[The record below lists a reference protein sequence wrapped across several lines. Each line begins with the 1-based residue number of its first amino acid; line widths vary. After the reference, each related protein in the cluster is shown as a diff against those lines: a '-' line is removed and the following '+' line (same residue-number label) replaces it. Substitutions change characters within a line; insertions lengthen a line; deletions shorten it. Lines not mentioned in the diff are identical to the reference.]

1 MSRISGLLCALGLG
15 LLAAAPG
22 AAQTVASVRGVVTD
36 ELGGVMPGVTIHVV
50 RALSGLD
57 RVTTSGAG
65 GEFAIGNLP
74 LDEYEIRAEMDGF
87 EPYRASLRL
96 LTSVPAVHLITLAV
110 AAQSAAV
117 RVMPEAPLV
126 DPTRTGTR
134 AEVTF
139 GGIER
144 LPAPVGSRGIES
156 ALTSLPGFA
165 QNANGAIHPRGAH
178 NQMTYVVD
186 GLPISDQLTGAFA
199 NALDGGLV
207 QAAQLWTGNIPAEFG
222 GKVSGVVVITSQSGA
237 GTGRP
242 LSGEVTLAGGGFGT
256 WQGAAQAGGEAG
268 RVGYFASA
276 TSMRTE
282 RFLDQVSRDNL
293 HNDGAF
299 ARGFARADIRL
310 GEGRWLRL
318 HAMGGRSAFELAHLR
333 SQEANGQDQRQRLAD
348 GAGWLAYHTPVGTVA
363 TLEAVAGYRGTM
375 ARLLPSAGDTP
386 VTAHQHRTLG
396 TTTATVRGT
405 RLFGRHHLRAGV
417 DVMRFQVRES
427 FGMAITSPTFNDE
440 GAPSFNDALI
450 AHDLTRGGVPFQFDA
465 ARRGHHLGAFAQGQW
480 QWRQMVWSLG
490 VRYDHY
496 ALIVREAQVQPR
508 VGMAVP
514 LPGERGIF
522 RVSYNRNLQ
531 TPPLENLLL
540 SSSPAAAALAPASV
554 KAALGN
560 EPRPLRAERQDV
572 LEVGYQRRL
581 GRWAALDVS
590 TYWKRSRDQQDNNN
604 FFDTGV
610 IFPTTLARID
620 VKGAEARVV
629 VPERR
634 GVSGT
639 LSATTGRAIST
650 PPFTGGLF
658 LGQEAVDLLS
668 AGPFAIDHDQRLSLH
683 ATAQW
688 RHPRGWWLG
697 GSARYDSGLVANPSD
712 PAEVAADPDFADLL
726 PLVNLD
732 ATIPRVRPRT
742 IIDMAAGL
750 DLGRAGR
757 RAWSLQVQVTNLF
770 DRAALYNF
778 QSVFVGT
785 RLVQPRTVAFRLK
798 RGF

>member
-1 MSRISGLLCALGLG
+1 MRLLGPWAGLVLS
-15 LLAAAPG
+15 LLVAAPVG
-22 AAQTVASVRGVVTD
+22 AQTVASVSGVVTD
-36 ELGGVMPGVTIHVV
+36 ALGGVMPGVTVHVV

-57 RVTTSGAG
+57 RVAITGAEG
-65 GEFAIGNLP
+65 QFEIGNLP
-74 LDEYEIRAEMDGF
+74 LDEYEIRAAIDGF
-87 EPYRASLRL
+87 EPYRAALSLQ
-96 LTSVPAVHLITLAV
+96 TSVPTMHDITLAV
-110 AAQSAAV
+110 AARSTVV
-117 RVMPEAPLV
+117 RVVPDAPLV

-134 AEVTF
+134 ADVTF

-237 GTGRP
+237 GMGRP
-242 LSGEVTLAGGGFGT
+242 LSGEVTLAGGGFNT
-256 WQGAAQAGGEAG
+256 WQGSAQAGGEAG

-276 TSMRTE
+276 TTMRTE
-282 RFLDQVSRDNL
+282 RFLDQVSRNNL

-310 GEGRWLRL
+310 GDGQWLRL
-318 HAMGGRSAFELAHLR
+318 HGMGGRSAFELAHLR
-333 SQEANGQDQRQRLAD
+333 SQDANGQDQRQRLAD
-348 GAGWLAYHTPVGTVA
+348 AAGWVAYHAPVGTVS

-405 RLFGRHHLRAGV
+405 RLFGRNHLRAGV
-417 DVMRFQVRES
+417 DIMRFQVRES
-427 FGMAITSPTFNDE
+427 FGMAITSPAFNDVT
-440 GAPSFNDALI
+440 ASSFNDALVP
-450 AHDLTRGGVPFQFDA
+450 HDLTRGGSPFQFDA
-465 ARRGHHLGAFAQGQW
+465 AQPGHHLGAFVQGQW
-480 QWRQMVWSLG
+480 QWRHTVWSLG
-490 VRYDHY
+490 VRYDRY
-496 ALIVREAQVQPR
+496 ALVVREQQLQPR
-508 VGMAVP
+508 LGMAIP
-514 LPGERGIF
+514 LPGDRGIV
-522 RVSYNRNLQ
+522 RASYNRNLQ

-554 KAALGN
+554 QAALGG
-560 EPRPLRAERQDV
+560 EARPLRAERQDV
-572 LEVGYQRRL
+572 LEVGYQRHL
-581 GRWAALDVS
+581 GRLASLDVS
-590 TYWKRSRDQQDNNN
+590 AYWKRSRDQQDNNN

-639 LSATTGRAIST
+639 LSATTGRAVST

-668 AGPFAIDHDQRLSLH
+668 AGPFLIDHDQRLSLH

-688 RHPRGWWLG
+688 RHARGWWLG
-697 GSARYDSGLVANPSD
+697 GSARYDSGLVSNPSD

-726 PLVNLD
+726 ALVDLE
-732 ATIPRVRPRT
+732 AAVPRVRQRT
-742 IIDMAAGL
+742 IVDLAAGL
-750 DLGRAGR
+750 DIGRPGR

-770 DRAALYNF
+770 NRAALYNF